1 MARIRDTTNRK
12 FNSLEE
18 MADTYIRYVTRLLR
32 AGKYE
37 SAVLKAGEG
46 KIRIETGLRRKDT
59 TIWRLEKIAQAKN
72 AKSNIIDQYYTLC
85 LFRSFW
91 KLEDFILYM
100 ERDRPQAKRF
110 YLPRMNPLSIITEDI
125 EDLFNRKIKFLG
137 ISLPSRT
144 GKALAYDTPVL
155 TKEGW
160 MKHGEL
166 DTSDYVL
173 GGDGKFKRVLAVHP
187 QCDMEYKVIF
197 SDGEEIICHGN
208 HEWVMEDGT
217 LLETREIPVNRAI
230 VDGSVIDRIEKIEG
244 YRGNCITVEDGVY
257 LVGKTLKPTHNS
269 TLSLFAL
276 AWLTMKR
283 PNSHSAIGSH
293 SGILAEGFYD
303 EMMNFY
309 TSSEYTFA
317 EIYHFWNGDKEIIQD
332 KSAEHLTINLCEPD
346 RLNTLTMRGID
357 GTWTGAVDISWDGV
371 LTVDDLVRDR
381 THALS
386 PTRMEGT
393 WNEYLNKMHDRLN
406 PFLATDGKDPR
417 EYDLQGLDIFPEPPE
432 MMIGTLWNIYD
443 PLYRYERKYIDD
455 PLYRFRKIPA
465 LNEDNESNFSYVP
478 TSYYLNQKE
487 ILSEADFAAK
497 FQQSPFVREGLLF
510 AKGELNYF
518 DGNLPNDSYKIVAV
532 LDPAVGGGDFL
543 SMPIVAV
550 GKKKFIID
558 WIYDNRTRG
567 ITVPRIIRK
576 IINHKVRELYYE
588 NNGIGRAFEDPIKE
602 GLKKENYFGIKINT
616 FNAPEHMNKT
626 EKISYYA
633 DSVKNELYFIEEGS
647 KGQYKRSQEYSEA
660 LWSVNTFTLE
670 GKNVHDD
677 APDSLAQVMRVFEEK
692 SNGTVDIILNP
703 FR

>member
-46 KIRIETGLRRKDT
+46 KIRIETGLSRKDT

-144 GKALAYDTPVL
+144 GK
-155 TKEGW
+155 
-160 MKHGEL
+160 
-166 DTSDYVL
+166 
-173 GGDGKFKRVLAVHP
+173 
-187 QCDMEYKVIF
+187 
-197 SDGEEIICHGN
+197 
-208 HEWVMEDGT
+208 
-217 LLETREIPVNRAI
+217 
-230 VDGSVIDRIEKIEG
+230 
-244 YRGNCITVEDGVY
+244 
-257 LVGKTLKPTHNS
+257 S

-317 EIYHFWNGDKEIIQD
+317 EIYHFWNRDKEIIQD

-406 PFLATDGKDPR
+406 PFLATNGKDPR
-417 EYDLQGLDIFPEPPE
+417 EYDLQRLDIFPESPE

-616 FNAPEHMNKT
+616 FNAPEHMNKN

-633 DSVKNELYFIEEGS
+633 DSVKNELHFIEEGS
-647 KGQYKRSQEYSEA
+647 KGQYKRSQEYTDA

-670 GKNVHDD
+670 GKNAHDD

-692 SNGTVDIILNP
+692 SNGTIDIILNP

>member
-32 AGKYE
+32 AGAYE
-37 SAVLKAGEG
+37 SAVKKAGEG
-46 KIRIETGLRRKDT
+46 KIRIETGLSRKDT

-144 GKALAYDTPVL
+144 GK
-155 TKEGW
+155 
-160 MKHGEL
+160 
-166 DTSDYVL
+166 
-173 GGDGKFKRVLAVHP
+173 
-187 QCDMEYKVIF
+187 
-197 SDGEEIICHGN
+197 
-208 HEWVMEDGT
+208 
-217 LLETREIPVNRAI
+217 
-230 VDGSVIDRIEKIEG
+230 
-244 YRGNCITVEDGVY
+244 
-257 LVGKTLKPTHNS
+257 S

-497 FQQSPFVREGLLF
+497 FQQAPFVREGLLF

-602 GLKKENYFGIKINT
+602 GLKKEN
-616 FNAPEHMNKT
+616 
-626 EKISYYA
+626 
-633 DSVKNELYFIEEGS
+633 EGS
-647 KGQYKRSQEYSEA
+647 KGQYKRSQEYTDA

-670 GKNVHDD
+670 GKNAHDD

>member
-32 AGKYE
+32 AGEYE
-37 SAVLKAGEG
+37 SAVKKAGEG
-46 KIRIETGLRRKDT
+46 KIRIETGLSRKDT

-144 GKALAYDTPVL
+144 GK
-155 TKEGW
+155 
-160 MKHGEL
+160 
-166 DTSDYVL
+166 
-173 GGDGKFKRVLAVHP
+173 
-187 QCDMEYKVIF
+187 
-197 SDGEEIICHGN
+197 
-208 HEWVMEDGT
+208 
-217 LLETREIPVNRAI
+217 
-230 VDGSVIDRIEKIEG
+230 
-244 YRGNCITVEDGVY
+244 
-257 LVGKTLKPTHNS
+257 S

-616 FNAPEHMNKT
+616 FNAPEHMNKN

-633 DSVKNELYFIEEGS
+633 DSVKNELHFIEEGS
-647 KGQYKRSQEYSEA
+647 KGQYKRSQEYTDA

-670 GKNVHDD
+670 GKNAHDD

>member
-32 AGKYE
+32 AGEYE
-37 SAVLKAGEG
+37 SAVKKAGEG
-46 KIRIETGLRRKDT
+46 KIRIETGLSRKDT

-72 AKSNIIDQYYTLC
+72 GKSNIIDQYYTLC

-144 GKALAYDTPVL
+144 GK
-155 TKEGW
+155 
-160 MKHGEL
+160 
-166 DTSDYVL
+166 
-173 GGDGKFKRVLAVHP
+173 
-187 QCDMEYKVIF
+187 
-197 SDGEEIICHGN
+197 
-208 HEWVMEDGT
+208 
-217 LLETREIPVNRAI
+217 
-230 VDGSVIDRIEKIEG
+230 
-244 YRGNCITVEDGVY
+244 
-257 LVGKTLKPTHNS
+257 S

-616 FNAPEHMNKT
+616 FNAPEHMNKN

-633 DSVKNELYFIEEGS
+633 DSVKNELHFIEEGS
-647 KGQYKRSQEYSEA
+647 KGQYKRSQEYTDA

-670 GKNVHDD
+670 GKNAHDD

>member
-37 SAVLKAGEG
+37 SAVKKAGEG
-46 KIRIETGLRRKDT
+46 KIRIETGLSRKDT

-144 GKALAYDTPVL
+144 GK
-155 TKEGW
+155 
-160 MKHGEL
+160 
-166 DTSDYVL
+166 
-173 GGDGKFKRVLAVHP
+173 
-187 QCDMEYKVIF
+187 
-197 SDGEEIICHGN
+197 
-208 HEWVMEDGT
+208 
-217 LLETREIPVNRAI
+217 
-230 VDGSVIDRIEKIEG
+230 
-244 YRGNCITVEDGVY
+244 
-257 LVGKTLKPTHNS
+257 S

-497 FQQSPFVREGLLF
+497 FQQAPFVREGLLF

-616 FNAPEHMNKT
+616 FNAPEHMNKN

-633 DSVKNELYFIEEGS
+633 DSVKNELHFIEEGS
-647 KGQYKRSQEYSEA
+647 KGQYKRSQEYTDA

-670 GKNVHDD
+670 GKNAHDD

>member
-1 MARIRDTTNRK
+1 LARIRDTTNRK

-32 AGKYE
+32 AGEYE

-144 GKALAYDTPVL
+144 GK
-155 TKEGW
+155 
-160 MKHGEL
+160 
-166 DTSDYVL
+166 
-173 GGDGKFKRVLAVHP
+173 
-187 QCDMEYKVIF
+187 
-197 SDGEEIICHGN
+197 
-208 HEWVMEDGT
+208 
-217 LLETREIPVNRAI
+217 
-230 VDGSVIDRIEKIEG
+230 
-244 YRGNCITVEDGVY
+244 
-257 LVGKTLKPTHNS
+257 S

-497 FQQSPFVREGLLF
+497 FQQAPFVREGLLF

-647 KGQYKRSQEYSEA
+647 KGQYKRSQEYTEA

-670 GKNVHDD
+670 GKNAHDD

>member
-32 AGKYE
+32 AGAYE
-37 SAVLKAGEG
+37 SAVKKAGEG

-144 GKALAYDTPVL
+144 GK
-155 TKEGW
+155 
-160 MKHGEL
+160 
-166 DTSDYVL
+166 
-173 GGDGKFKRVLAVHP
+173 
-187 QCDMEYKVIF
+187 
-197 SDGEEIICHGN
+197 
-208 HEWVMEDGT
+208 
-217 LLETREIPVNRAI
+217 
-230 VDGSVIDRIEKIEG
+230 
-244 YRGNCITVEDGVY
+244 
-257 LVGKTLKPTHNS
+257 S

-497 FQQSPFVREGLLF
+497 FQQAPFVREGLLF

-616 FNAPEHMNKT
+616 FNAPEHMNKN

-633 DSVKNELYFIEEGS
+633 DSVKNELHFIEEGS
-647 KGQYKRSQEYSEA
+647 KGQYKRSQEYTDA

-670 GKNVHDD
+670 GKNAHDD